1 MLWTDNGTDFTI
13 PFYYFFDDK
22 YSTIVFPNGSRFTTV
37 YPDISECF
45 VDGSLPPD
53 ISTNTEAYY
62 NRIKNEVKEHFYYR
76 QISDESPQRFLAHFH
91 ATFRMNLYRWIRL
104 IYSEL
109 QLKPEDAIYNY
120 DLTEESSFENRAT
133 NTGSTSTENKN
144 ESNNKSNVTSS
155 SSQFVSDTPDGS
167 LTDIDNYMST
177 GGKNSSTD
185 EKTDANSYTGTSSG
199 STTENGETSGAST
212 LTRKGNIGVKT
223 SAEVLTE
230 YRNAMSWAAWDVIFN
245 DLDKNFMGV
254 F

>member
-13 PFYYFFDDK
+13 PFYYFFEDE
-22 YSTIVFPNGSRFTTV
+22 YSSVVFPNGSRFTTV

-53 ISTNTEAYY
+53 MSANTEAYY

-76 QISDESPQRFLAHFH
+76 QISDESPQRFLAHFQ

-109 QLKPEDAIYNY
+109 QLKPEDAMYNY
-120 DLTEESSFENRAT
+120 DLTEKTSFENRAT
-133 NTGSTSTENKN
+133 NTGNSSTENKN
-144 ESNNKSNVTSS
+144 ESTNNSNVTSS

-185 EKTDANSYTGTSSG
+185 EKTDANSYTGTSTG
-199 STTENGETSGAST
+199 ITTENGETSGEST

-223 SAEVLTE
+223 SAEVLAE

-245 DLDKNFMGV
+245 DLDKNFLGV